1 MKNTIFVDSG
11 VISLYLS
18 NHEETLREIKSV
30 KKNHTIILS
39 SELNYIELFNHL
51 CREKG
56 KINAQVMMENLRQG
70 VIVKFIPVNDK
81 ISILAG
87 ELKCKHKFLSTVDA
101 VIIAEALT
109 RNIFIYT
116 TETHFYDVE
125 NLKVKKID
133 FD

>member
-1 MKNTIFVDSG
+1 MFTSKKVFLKC
-11 VISLYLS
+11 LYCGEFF
-18 NHEETLREIKSV
+18 HENKDKFES
-30 KKNHTIILS
+30 
-39 SELNYIELFNHL
+39 
-51 CREKG
+51 REKG
-56 KINAQVMMENLRQG
+56 KINSQVMMENLRQG
-70 VIVKFIPVNDK
+70 VIIKFIPVNDK

>member
-1 MKNTIFVDSG
+1 MKNTIFMDSG

-18 NHEETLREIKSV
+18 HHEKTLREIRSV
-30 KKNHTIILS
+30 KKIPSIILS

-70 VIVKFIPVNDK
+70 NTIKFIPVNEK

-116 TETHFYDVE
+116 TETHFNDLE

-133 FD
+133 F